1 LLFLPKPSQE
11 RLFLIGK
18 NVIRRGGG
26 VRGDRANPNRKER
39 QWAGERSAKSG
50 KRAEKGYQKDD
61 ERKERVG

>member
-1 LLFLPKPSQE
+1 M
-11 RLFLIGK
+11 
-18 NVIRRGGG
+18 IRRGGG